1 MCCLFECIGLNLF
14 PSKNQTG
21 EKRNEQ
27 NQSYNLWACLNCPR
41 VALGFNTMKDDPKKG
56 NPMDSRNNESINPIQ
71 QDGPRLP
78 VGGYDTD
85 GTPYY
90 TDNFDGANDTTSLKT
105 RGYFVWYR
113 GAGPQGLTATWFQ
126 GNDVV
131 FSAFNGPTTGYVA
144 ANYNVVTSAN
154 NIDSWLITLLT
165 TWPLV
170 IHWYSTA
177 VQLLPTHSRIQSG

>member
-1 MCCLFECIGLNLF
+1 MCCLFERIGLNLF
-14 PSKNQTG
+14 PSKIKQ
-21 EKRNEQ
+21 EKKGMSRTKVTIFG
-27 NQSYNLWACLNCPR
+27 LVLIVLG

-154 NIDSWLITLLT
+154 NIDSWLIT
-165 TWPLV
+165 PANNVAAGDSLV
-170 IHWYSTA
+170 FYSRSTLA
-177 VQLLPTHSRIQSG
+177 NP